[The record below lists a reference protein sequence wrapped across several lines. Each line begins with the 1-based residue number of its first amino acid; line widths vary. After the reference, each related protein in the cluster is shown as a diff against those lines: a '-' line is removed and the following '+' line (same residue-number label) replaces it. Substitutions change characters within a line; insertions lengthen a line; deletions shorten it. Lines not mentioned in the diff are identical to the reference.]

1 MKNKILII
9 TLLLTCFAGKAQPVK
24 NPVILETRVH
34 TGMVFPLYDALAYLI
49 QDDVYALDLTLSFPT
64 YGKDF
69 WEKIYN
75 YPRPGIGYS
84 FWSLGNKEVFGNAH
98 VFYGYL
104 NIPIIR
110 RPEKFSFNYQFSLG
124 GAWLPGT
131 FDIMENHLNR
141 AVSSHLNI
149 FVRLGIDGKIKLFPR
164 CELVL
169 EAGVSHISN
178 GKTRSPNYG
187 INAGTFSLGFNYLIG
202 DYGKIVQ
209 EPEIPKAGKKYV
221 QSIVTSA
228 GVKVYDNLL
237 NKKYLTTSMSY
248 NIDRLI
254 SHRRRVGLGTDLFYD
269 GSISEALAVE
279 EGARENDFNNLIRFG
294 IHASYSIRYKQM
306 TGGIQLGHYLYSQ
319 YTVLT
324 KIYSK
329 ISVQYLFSEH
339 LFGSVAIKSHMGKA
353 DCLEWGI
360 GYYW

>member
-1 MKNKILII
+1 VKNRILIV

-34 TGMVFPLYDALAYLI
+34 TGIVFPLYDALSYLI
-49 QDDVYALDLTLSFPT
+49 QDDVSALDFTISFPT

-98 VFYGYL
+98 VLYSYL

-110 RPEKFSFNYQFSLG
+110 RPDKFSFNYQISLG
-124 GAWLPGT
+124 GAWLPRY
-131 FDIMENHLNR
+131 FDIEENHLNR

-149 FVRLGIDGKIKLFPR
+149 YVRLGIDGKIMLFPR

-187 INAGTFSLGFNYLIG
+187 INAGTFSLGINYLIG
-202 DYGKIVQ
+202 DYAKIIQ
-209 EPEIPKAGKKYV
+209 EPVIPKQGKKYV

-237 NKKYLTTSMSY
+237 NKKYLTSSLSY
-248 NIDRLI
+248 NIDRLLNL
-254 SHRRRVGLGTDLFYD
+254 RRRIGLGTDLFYD
-269 GSISEALAVE
+269 GSISEGLAGEDGAPE
-279 EGARENDFNNLIRFG
+279 EDFNKFIRFG

-324 KIYSK
+324 KVYNK
-329 ISVQYLFSEH
+329 ISVQYLFTEH
-339 LFGSVAIKSHMGKA
+339 LLGSVAIKSHMGKA